1 MTYTSFLEPIWAV
14 LKSGLSS
21 NLFWGLLMFLSNL
34 YLLCFFSY
42 DFWFWLFGPLMGWF
56 WGRIRVQMLF
66 QGYLCSQPTFIFYDY
81 FNSDFWFDFLF
92 GSFLGGR
99 PYWAIFWVVVRF
111 KNFLGVYSCSWT
123 TFIFNDSFNSDF
135 WFQLNCGVTFYFL
148 GP

>member
-66 QGYLCSQPTFIFYDY
+66 QGYLCSQPTFILWLLQ
-81 FNSDFWFDFLF
+81 FWLLIWL
-92 GSFLGGR
+92 SFWVIF
-99 PYWAIFWVVVRF
+99 WAIFWVVVRF